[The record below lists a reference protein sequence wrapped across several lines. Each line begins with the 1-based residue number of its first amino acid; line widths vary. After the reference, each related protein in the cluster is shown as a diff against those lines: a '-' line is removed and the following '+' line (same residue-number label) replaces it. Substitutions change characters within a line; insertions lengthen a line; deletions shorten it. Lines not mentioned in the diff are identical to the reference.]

1 MRLLLI
7 ACLFTCLLKGHPVR
21 LGCSNNVAVGESY
34 MGASAVGGDDV
45 FKIVAKSNGACGTQ
59 SVTEFSAG
67 STYCV
72 TMTTLPS
79 KYTIQAPAPSS
90 SSSADGV
97 TFSSGAS
104 GCTNKQFI
112 PSGSSGT
119 TSGLSAAQANN
130 QEFTVGSSYSTS
142 TLKVMVGYAN
152 GYGQVKVDE
161 VIMNK
166 AGEPASRASFLQ
178 KPGGIEE

>member
-21 LGCSNNVAVGESY
+21 LGCNRNVAVGGTY
-34 MGASAVGGDDV
+34 MGATAIEGSDV

-72 TMTTLPS
+72 SMTTLPS
-79 KYTIQAPAPSS
+79 KYTIQAP
-90 SSSADGV
+90 DGV
-97 TFSSGAS
+97 TLASGAS
-104 GCTNKQFI
+104 GCTNKQFV
-112 PSGSSGT
+112 PPTSSGD
-119 TSGLSAAQANN
+119 TSSLSAAQNNN

-152 GYGQVKVDE
+152 GYGVVRVSE
-161 VIMNK
+161 VSMNK
-166 AGEPASRASFLQ
+166 AGEPAS
-178 KPGGIEE
+178 